1 MSSVTTFQPFM
12 RTLIREEQELGKIR
26 KVEIYTTTLNSFNRF
41 LEGKNLLFKE
51 MTPGLVGRYEL
62 WLAKRHICRNTSSFY
77 MRILRAVYNQA
88 VERRQTP
95 QRYPFKHVYTG
106 VGETA
111 KRALPLSTIKQLT
124 SLDLGRTPH
133 LAFARD
139 MFLFSFYTRGM
150 SFVDMAFLQQENIR
164 DGRLR
169 YTRRKTGKTLSIRW
183 EPCMQSI
190 VDRYRSQCS
199 GYLLP
204 ILQGAG
210 ADEQSLHRQYK
221 TRIYSVNS
229 ALKTISGMLGLQH
242 VITTY
247 SARHSWA
254 SIAYRK
260 EVPLSVISEGMGHNS
275 EKMTRIYLSSLENAA
290 IDRANCMVLEDLA

>member
-1 MSSVTTFQPFM
+1 MSSVTAFQPFM
-12 RTLIREEQELGKIR
+12 RNLIQEEQELEKIR

-41 LEGKNLLFKE
+41 LEGRNLPFKE
-51 MTPGLVGRYEL
+51 MTPGVVGRYEQ
-62 WLAKRHICRNTSSFY
+62 WLAKSGVCRNTSSFY
-77 MRILRAVYNQA
+77 MRILRSVYNQA
-88 VERRQTP
+88 VEKRLTP

-106 VGETA
+106 VCETA
-111 KRALPLSTIKQLT
+111 KRALPLSTIKKMK
-124 SLDLGRTPH
+124 SLDLGGNPH

-169 YTRRKTGKTLSIRW
+169 YTRRKTGRTLSIRW

-190 VDRYRSQCS
+190 VDRYQSQCS

-204 ILQGAG
+204 ILQGG
-210 ADEQSLHRQYK
+210 CADDRSLHRQYK
-221 TRIYSVNS
+221 TRIYAVNS

-242 VITTY
+242 AITTY

-254 SIAYRK
+254 SIAYCK
-260 EVPLSVISEGMGHNS
+260 EIPLSVISEGMGHNS
-275 EKMTRIYLSSLENAA
+275 EKMTRIYLSSLDNAA
-290 IDRANCMVLEDLA
+290 IDRANCVVLEDLI